1 MRIRKEFKIK
11 KTILLILTFLTMI
24 GVCSCEIKNEDKK
37 ESQKEV
43 QEETQKEKKKQTDQE
58 VVVEMKDY
66 LYDKYGY
73 INYKFVAF
81 RRKSTWGDPYDVL
94 ELTTSYGGD
103 DEVGFSVERF
113 EKDGEYVCADNYVQF
128 LTADELEEE
137 MKEFTSNYFSEF
149 KLYANV
155 VDRTGVF
162 PMSFKTFDDIKDRY
176 DEIHDIIGKNSFLT
190 FRVYVKESS
199 LSGEEEFNT
208 IEEKYEKDLKELGF
222 ASCRYLY
229 YVDDES
235 FDELE

>member
-1 MRIRKEFKIK
+1 MRIRKDFKIK
-11 KTILLILTFLTMI
+11 KTILVLFTFIIMM
-24 GVCSCEIKNEDKK
+24 GVCSCDMENE
-37 ESQKEV
+37 
-43 QEETQKEKKKQTDQE
+43 KEKKKQMDHE
-58 VVVEMKDY
+58 VVVEMEDY

-73 INYKFVAF
+73 INYKFVSLL
-81 RRKSTWGDPYDVL
+81 RKSTWGDPYDLMV
-94 ELTTSYGGD
+94 LTTSYGGD
-103 DEVGFSVERF
+103 GEAEFCVTRF
-113 EKDGEYVCADNYVQF
+113 EQDGEYVCADNYVTF

-155 VDRTGVF
+155 GKNDVNVF
-162 PMSFKTFDDIKDRY
+162 PMSFKTFDDIKDGY
-176 DEIHDIIGKNSFLT
+176 DKISDIIPQNSFLT

-229 YVDDES
+229 YVDDET
-235 FDELE
+235 FDGLE